1 MLKILFGATTKTYFQ
16 YWLLSS
22 GKVILFDIEEEKNP
36 TYLTH
41 K

>member
-22 GKVILFDIEEEKNP
+22 GKVILFDIEEEKTP
-36 TYLTH
+36 LT
-41 K
+41 